1 MKKSLYLGLAA
12 LAALSLASCQKETGI
27 NAPEKNLVTVTLTAQ
42 KAGDETKTSVVVGD
56 KASYYWTEEDQANLK
71 LFQVTTTMEGDKVTE
86 TLTEIADR
94 TVSISADNKVLTITA
109 TVEENATLRAAVAGA
124 WTGKEG
130 ETNRKPKVNTSQSP
144 AADSFDPNADVLV
157 AEDVTVSEAE
167 NLAVTFG
174 RKAVVAM
181 MTLKN
186 LVEGETVSKVTISS
200 ATTITG
206 YYDYGKGS
214 MTGQN
219 KEIVLTYDNAVV
231 GSDGEFP
238 VYFVAMPNEGVELT
252 VVAKTDQYTY
262 SKTFGP
268 VKFTM
273 GKFTKFGVNM
283 EGCGEEVVDT
293 DFTGDWVIT
302 GTSDG
307 ITYAMKAYA
316 GGNNTPAIPV
326 KFDAEKEEIATTEVD
341 AIKMHFEK
349 VSEGEY
355 AGMYTI
361 SDSKGNY
368 FYAASSSGNLL
379 KAANPA
385 TKTADYYWAVSAE
398 SDGTYSIVA
407 EKSKNRNVTRFNIG
421 SVIFS
426 CYASGQLALTLYP
439 YSWVVEDEQTIEPSG
454 DGTLASPYNVAAAI
468 EFTESLGTATSDDYI
483 YIIGTISQIPDKGIY
498 GSFGNATFYISDDG
512 LATSPQFEAY
522 RILYLGNVAWTT
534 GQTNIAVGD
543 EVILCG
549 KVKMY
554 NGTPEI
560 SQDGYLYSL
569 NGNTGEEEA
578 PTLLSIAITTDPAT
592 TTFTVGDTFVFDGKV
607 TATYDD
613 GSDDDVTASVT
624 TDGAEVIKT
633 AGENK
638 TVTVSYTENGV
649 TKTATYTVTVNPK
662 EGGDEDEVYSLFS
675 GALVEGDYIIAYSGY
690 AMKASV
696 ASSRLEYADVDP
708 LADEVTN
715 PDASIVWHIAPSGSY
730 WTIYNAA
737 EEMYAASTG
746 AKNKAQLLAD
756 GTNDMSLWTASSS
769 NDGYEFVNKKNA
781 ANGVNSNLR
790 NNGSYGFACYGTGTG
805 GALTLYKLN

>member
-71 LFQVTTTMEGDKVTE
+71 LFQVTTTTEGDKVTE

-124 WTGKEG
+124 WTGNEG
-130 ETNRKPKVNTSQSP
+130 ATNRKPKVNPSQAP

-200 ATTITG
+200 TTNVTG
-206 YYDYGKGS
+206 YYDYSKGS

-268 VKFTM
+268 VKFTT

-316 GGNNTPAIPV
+316 GGNNTAAIPV

-368 FYAASSSGNLL
+368 FYAASSSGNHL

-407 EKSKNRNVTRFNIG
+407 EKSTNRNVMRFNIG

-426 CYASGQLALTLYP
+426 CYTGGQLALTLYP

-483 YIIGTISQIPDKGIY
+483 YIIGTISQIPDKGTY
-498 GSFGNATFYISDDG
+498 GSYGNATFYISDDG

-569 NGNTGEEEA
+569 NGVTDGNTGEEV
-578 PTLLSIAITTDPAT
+578 TGTISFGLN
-592 TTFTVGDTFVFDGKV
+592 DTKIN
-607 TATYDD
+607 A
-613 GSDDDVTASVT
+613 ASVT
-624 TDGAEVIKT
+624 GTDDLGNTWTVTTEGTTSFTANAAYYQVGSGSKPATSITFSTTLPNDAEITAFSAKFGGFSNT
-633 AGENK
+633 AGDVLLEVGETEVGSGSLDGINDVTIEASETATGK
-638 TVTVSYTENGV
+638 VLTVS
-649 TKTATYTVTVNPK
+649 
-662 EGGDEDEVYSLFS
+662 
-675 GALVEGDYIIAYSGY
+675 
-690 AMKASV
+690 
-696 ASSRLEYADVDP
+696 
-708 LADEVTN
+708 VTN
-715 PDASIVWHIAPSGSY
+715 INRGVKVYNITYSY
-730 WTIYNAA
+730 
-737 EEMYAASTG
+737 
-746 AKNKAQLLAD
+746 K
-756 GTNDMSLWTASSS
+756 
-769 NDGYEFVNKKNA
+769 
-781 ANGVNSNLR
+781 
-790 NNGSYGFACYGTGTG
+790 
-805 GALTLYKLN
+805 